1 MKVEIVERSASV
13 GGDSIAQRLDGLGG
27 KFKVNTEDLA
37 ALGSNDLESDWKI
50 WKRVEYRMLEEL
62 LEKEGYLIEKVD
74 EDGNCLFRAAA
85 RQLFGDQEKHVEV
98 RCETVKNITANK

>member
-13 GGDSIAQRLDGLGG
+13 GGDSVAQRLDGGG

-74 EDGNCLFRAAA
+74 EDGNCLFRVAA
-85 RQLFGDQEKHVEV
+85 R
-98 RCETVKNITANK
+98 

>member
-1 MKVEIVERSASV
+1 MERSASV
-13 GGDSIAQRLDGLGG
+13 GGDSVAQRLDGGG

-50 WKRVEYRMLEEL
+50 WKCVEYRMLEEL

-74 EDGNCLFRAAA
+74 EDGNYLFRAAA
-85 RQLFGDQEKHVEV
+85 R
-98 RCETVKNITANK
+98 